1 MNLPSDT
8 TGTRPRRSL
17 LEPRRVG
24 PVLGLILVA
33 GIILAARDFDILATL
48 GAHRAAI
55 VAWAESHLISAVLL
69 YVLTYVAVIVLSLP
83 GAFAMT
89 MTGGFLFG
97 FLPGAM
103 LSALSATA
111 GGLVVFLI
119 ARTALGA
126 PVRAWLLGRA
136 PGSRWHA
143 IERGLRENAIIYLL
157 LLRLIPAVP
166 FTLANV
172 APAFFGVSP
181 RVFAA
186 TTFIGVMPASA
197 IMASI
202 GVGLGEIFDRGE
214 RPDLSLFT
222 EPQILWPLLG
232 LGALALLPLLL
243 RRGRL
248 SAL

>member
-1 MNLPSDT
+1 M
-8 TGTRPRRSL
+8 
-17 LEPRRVG
+17 G
-24 PVLGLILVA
+24 PVLALLLVG
-33 GIILAARDFDILATL
+33 GIVLAARDIDLL
-48 GAHRAAI
+48 GALGDHRAAL
-55 VAWAESHLISAVLL
+55 VAWAERHYVSAILL
-69 YVLTYVAVIVLSLP
+69 YVVTHVAVIVLSLP

-111 GGLVVFLI
+111 GGLVVFLV

-172 APAFFGVSP
+172 APAFFGISA

-186 TTFIGVMPASA
+186 TTFVGVMPASA

-222 EPQILWPLLG
+222 EPRILLPLLG
-232 LGALALLPLLL
+232 LGALAILPLLL
-243 RRGRL
+243 RRRTRL
-248 SAL
+248 PAV